1 MNTKQYTIRAV
12 PHKVDEALRRKA
24 QKTGKTLNEVAV
36 EALTKGAGVTP
47 NAKFNDLD
55 WFVGSM
61 DKDSELDKA
70 MDWMDSLPQD
80 MS

>member
-1 MNTKQYTIRAV
+1 MINKQYTIRAV

-36 EALTKGAGVTP
+36 EALTKGVGLTP
-47 NAKFNDLD
+47 NAKFNDLN

-61 DKDSELDKA
+61 DKDPELDKA
-70 MDWMDSLPQD
+70 MAWMDSLPKD
-80 MS
+80 MG